1 MKHNQK
7 YDNLSR
13 VARRRHHNTQ
23 AQASLLT
30 ISTADTSIQPSVR
43 IIAREQA
50 CKQAARRSLFGFPK
64 KELCTENRVL
74 HRIPLTAGA
83 VCLHF

>member
-7 YDNLSR
+7 YDILSR

-23 AQASLLT
+23 ALASLLM
-30 ISTADTSIQPSVR
+30 ISTGDTSVHPSVR
-43 IIAREQA
+43 ITAREQA
-50 CKQAARRSLFGFPK
+50 CNKRHAEVYSDYRK
-64 KELCTENRVL
+64 LCTGNRVM

-83 VCLHF
+83 VCLHS